1 MKQRPIRQAIGP
13 LKRLLPV
20 SVRLTLAAT
29 AGLTLPGLALAQ
41 SLPGQSLPATES
53 PPEVKAVE
61 GLGAGWPGPMP
72 SGDRLPPLPPELLGA
87 LTMEQAAAWAVDRNP
102 VVRSAY
108 QSLMATQNSLGAAYA
123 SWWPTLNLSLNGG
136 PYASKTFYNYPFS
149 ASAGFSISGSGLS
162 SQRVFEA
169 SYFQA
174 IGQIDTTWNLID
186 PTRSATIWQNK
197 YLVRQAADTYVITRR
212 DQRLK
217 TQSAYIDLQRALA
230 AVQTG
235 RQIVENDELLYRL
248 AQTRVRM
255 GVASKLEVF
264 KQQTVLLADR
274 QALLAAEQQVETARA
289 NLAQLLA
296 TPSPDALTP
305 ATPFAPLGAWEHS
318 LDDSITASLAYR
330 KVLEQQLLAVQ
341 TNEAQARIYLATY
354 RPTLQLITSLYWTKG
369 VGYLNQGPPFVP
381 NARSDEWNG
390 SALLQL
396 TFTGFDGGQA
406 RMNAA
411 AARRQAAAAAETY
424 SATVLQVRS
433 DVQSLVAQARSGRSI
448 VLAGAERVT
457 AANGA
462 LRLQTLRFNA
472 GYGTITDVVQAQQEI
487 SQAVSSY
494 IENLATYNDTLVQL
508 SRSSGLQVQPDPAL
522 LQAVGNPLQTLRLP
536 TRMGQMR

>member
-1 MKQRPIRQAIGP
+1 MKRRSICQAHGP
-13 LKRLLPV
+13 LQLLL
-20 SVRLTLAAT
+20 SLSAR
-29 AGLTLPGLALAQ
+29 LALAAAIGGVAMLSPVRSQ
-41 SLPGQSLPATES
+41 PLPASVS
-53 PPEVKAVE
+53 PPEVKDVE
-61 GLGAGWPGPMP
+61 GLGAGWPGPIP
-72 SGDRLPPLPPELLGA
+72 TGDRLSELPRDILGA
-87 LTMEQAAAWAVDRNP
+87 LSMEQAAAWAVDRNP

-108 QSLMATQNSLGAAYA
+108 QSLVATQNSLGADYA

-149 ASAGFSISGSGLS
+149 ASAGFPDTVS
-162 SQRVFEA
+162 SLANARVFEA

-174 IGQIDTTWNLID
+174 VGQIDVTWNLID
-186 PTRSATIWQNK
+186 PTRSATIWQSK

-217 TQSAYIDLQRALA
+217 TQSAFIDLQRAVA

-235 RQIVENDELLYRL
+235 RETVENDELLYRL
-248 AQTRVRM
+248 AKTRVQM
-255 GVASKLEVF
+255 GVASKLEVY

-274 QALLAAEQQVETARA
+274 QSLLAAEQQVETAQA

-296 TPSPDALTP
+296 TPSPDVLSP
-305 ATPFAPLGAWEHS
+305 ASPLAPLGAWGHA
-318 LDDSITASLAYR
+318 LDDTITASLAYR
-330 KVLEQQLLAVQ
+330 KVLEQQLLAIQ

-381 NARSDEWNG
+381 DARSDAWNG

-424 SATVLQVRS
+424 SATLLQVRS
-433 DVQSLVAQARSGRSI
+433 EVQSLVAQARSGRSI
-448 VLAGAERVT
+448 VVAGAERVK

-462 LRLQTLRFNA
+462 MRLQTLRFNA

-494 IENLATYNDTLVQL
+494 IQNLASYNDILVQL
-508 SRSSGLQVQPDPAL
+508 SRSSGLPVQADPAL
-522 LQAVGNPLQTLRLP
+522 LETVGNPLQTLRLP
-536 TRMGQMR
+536 TRMAQMR

>member
-1 MKQRPIRQAIGP
+1 MKRRSICQAHGP
-13 LKRLLPV
+13 SMLLSL
-20 SVRLTLAAT
+20 SVHLTHFALVASVGPMA
-29 AGLTLPGLALAQ
+29 LPPPARAQ
-41 SLPGQSLPATES
+41 SLPASVS

-72 SGDRLPPLPPELLGA
+72 TDDRLPALPPELLGA

-108 QSLMATQNSLGAAYA
+108 QSLVATQNSLGAAYA
-123 SWWPTLNLSLNGG
+123 TWWPTLNLSLNGG

-149 ASAGFSISGSGLS
+149 ASAGFPITGSGLGS
-162 SQRVFEA
+162 ERVFEA

-174 IGQIDTTWNLID
+174 IGQVDATWNLID

-217 TQSAYIDLQRALA
+217 TQSAFIDLQRAVA
-230 AVQTG
+230 AVKTG
-235 RQIVENDELLYRL
+235 REIVENDELLYRL
-248 AQTRVRM
+248 AQTRVQM

-296 TPSPDALTP
+296 TPSPDALSP
-305 ATPFAPLGAWEHS
+305 ASPLTPLGIWGHA
-318 LDDSITASLAYR
+318 LDDTITASLAYR
-330 KVLEQQLLAVQ
+330 KVLEQQLLAIQ

-369 VGYLNQGPPFVP
+369 VGYLTQGPPFVP
-381 NARSDEWNG
+381 DARSDAWNG

-433 DVQSLVAQARSGRSI
+433 DVQSLVAQARAGRSI
-448 VLAGAERVT
+448 VMAGADRVK

-494 IENLATYNDTLVQL
+494 IQNLATYNDTLVQL
-508 SRSSGLQVQPDPAL
+508 SRSSGLPVQPDPAL
-522 LQAVGNPLQTLRLP
+522 LEAVGNPLQTLRLP
-536 TRMGQMR
+536 TRMAQMR

>member
-1 MKQRPIRQAIGP
+1 MKRRSICGAHGP
-13 LKRLLPV
+13 STLLSL
-20 SVRLTLAAT
+20 SVRLTHCALAACIG
-29 AGLTLPGLALAQ
+29 GLPLLYPARAQ
-41 SLPGQSLPATES
+41 SLPASVS

-72 SGDRLPPLPPELLGA
+72 TGDRLSELPSDLLGA
-87 LTMEQAAAWAVDRNP
+87 LTMEQAAAWAVERNP

-108 QSLMATQNSLGAAYA
+108 QSLVATQNSLGAAYA

-149 ASAGFSISGSGLS
+149 ASAGFPITGSGLGS
-162 SQRVFEA
+162 ERVFEA

-174 IGQIDTTWNLID
+174 IGQVDATWNLID

-217 TQSAYIDLQRALA
+217 TQSAFIDLQRAVA
-230 AVQTG
+230 AVKTG
-235 RQIVENDELLYRL
+235 REIVENDELLYRL
-248 AQTRVRM
+248 AQTRVQM

-274 QALLAAEQQVETARA
+274 QSLLAAEQQVETARA

-305 ATPFAPLGAWEHS
+305 ASPLTPLGAWGHA
-318 LDDSITASLAYR
+318 LDDTIQASLAYR
-330 KVLEQQLLAVQ
+330 KVLEQQLLAIQ

-369 VGYLNQGPPFVP
+369 VGYLTQGPPFVP
-381 NARSDEWNG
+381 DARSDAWNG

-433 DVQSLVAQARSGRSI
+433 EVQSLVAQARSGRSI
-448 VLAGAERVT
+448 VMAGADRVQ

-494 IENLATYNDTLVQL
+494 IQNLATYNDILVQL
-508 SRSSGLQVQPDPAL
+508 SRSSGLPVQPDPAL

-536 TRMGQMR
+536 TRMAQMR

>member
-1 MKQRPIRQAIGP
+1 
-13 LKRLLPV
+13 LPELP
-20 SVRLTLAAT
+20 RETLA
-29 AGLTLPGLALAQ
+29 
-41 SLPGQSLPATES
+41 
-53 PPEVKAVE
+53 
-61 GLGAGWPGPMP
+61 
-72 SGDRLPPLPPELLGA
+72 A
-87 LTMEQAAAWAVDRNP
+87 LTMEQAVAWAVDRNP

-108 QSLMATQNSLGAAYA
+108 QSLVATQNSLGAAYA

-136 PYASKTFYNYPFS
+136 PYGSRTYYNYPN
-149 ASAGFSISGSGLS
+149 ANTGGFPIPGEENV
-162 SQRVFEA
+162 RVFEA
-169 SYFQA
+169 SYFEA
-174 IGQIDTTWNLID
+174 IGQVDITWNLID

-197 YLVRQAADTYVITRR
+197 YLVRQAADSYIITRR

-217 TQSAYIDLQRALA
+217 TQSAFIDLQRAIA
-230 AVQTG
+230 AVKTG
-235 RQIVENDELLYRL
+235 REIVENDELLYRL

-255 GVASKLEVF
+255 GVASRLEVY

-296 TPSPDALTP
+296 TASQDALVP
-305 ATPFAPLGAWEHS
+305 ATALAPLGAWSHS
-318 LDDSITASLAYR
+318 LDDTLTAGLAYR

-341 TNEAQARIYLATY
+341 TNEAQARIFLATY

-369 VGYLNQGPPFVP
+369 VGYLSQGPPFVP
-381 NARSDEWNG
+381 DARSDAWNG

-411 AARRQAAAAAETY
+411 ASRRKAAAAAETY
-424 SATVLQVRS
+424 YATVLQVRS
-433 DVQSLVAQARSGRSI
+433 EIQSLVAQARSGRSI
-448 VLAGAERVT
+448 VLAAAERVK

-494 IENLATYNDTLVQL
+494 IQNLATYNDSLVQL
-508 SRSSGLQVQPDPAL
+508 SRSSGLPIQSDPGL
-522 LQAVGNPLQTLRLP
+522 LEAVGHPLQTLRLP
-536 TRMGQMR
+536 ARMAQMR

>member
-1 MKQRPIRQAIGP
+1 MKRRSIGWAHGP
-13 LKRLLPV
+13 STLMSL
-20 SVRLTLAAT
+20 SVRLTHVALAGCIG
-29 AGLTLPGLALAQ
+29 GLPFPSSARAQ
-41 SLPGQSLPATES
+41 SLPASVS
-53 PPEVKAVE
+53 PPEVKDVE

-72 SGDRLPPLPPELLGA
+72 SGDRLSELPSDLLGA
-87 LTMEQAAAWAVDRNP
+87 LTMEQAAAWAVERNP

-108 QSLMATQNSLGAAYA
+108 QSLVATQNSLGAAYA

-149 ASAGFSISGSGLS
+149 ASAGFPITGSGLGS
-162 SQRVFEA
+162 ERVFEA

-174 IGQIDTTWNLID
+174 IGQVDATWNLID

-217 TQSAYIDLQRALA
+217 TQSAFIDLQRAVA
-230 AVQTG
+230 AVKTG
-235 RQIVENDELLYRL
+235 REIVENDELLYRL
-248 AQTRVRM
+248 AQTRVQM

-274 QALLAAEQQVETARA
+274 QSLLAAEQQVETARA

-305 ATPFAPLGAWEHS
+305 ASPLTPLGAWGHT
-318 LDDSITASLAYR
+318 LDETIQASLAYR
-330 KVLEQQLLAVQ
+330 KVLEQQLLAIQ
-341 TNEAQARIYLATY
+341 TNEAQARIFLATY

-369 VGYLNQGPPFVP
+369 VGYLTQGPPFVP
-381 NARSDEWNG
+381 DARSDAWNG

-424 SATVLQVRS
+424 TATVLQVRS

-448 VLAGAERVT
+448 VMAGAERVK

-487 SQAVSSY
+487 SQAASSY
-494 IENLATYNDTLVQL
+494 IQNLATYNDILVQL
-508 SRSSGLQVQPDPAL
+508 SRSSGLPVQPDPAL
-522 LQAVGNPLQTLRLP
+522 LEAVGNPLQTLRLP
-536 TRMGQMR
+536 TRMAQMR

>member
-1 MKQRPIRQAIGP
+1 MKRRSICQAHGP
-13 LKRLLPV
+13 SMLLSL
-20 SVRLTLAAT
+20 SVHLT
-29 AGLTLPGLALAQ
+29 PLALVASVGPMALPPPARAQ
-41 SLPGQSLPATES
+41 SLPASVS
-53 PPEVKAVE
+53 PPEVKDVE
-61 GLGAGWPGPMP
+61 ALGAGWPGPMP
-72 SGDRLPPLPPELLGA
+72 TDDRLPALPPELLGV
-87 LTMEQAAAWAVDRNP
+87 LTMEQAAAWAVARNP

-108 QSLMATQNSLGAAYA
+108 QSLVATQNSLGAAYA

-149 ASAGFSISGSGLS
+149 ASAGFPITGSGLGS
-162 SQRVFEA
+162 ERVFEA

-174 IGQIDTTWNLID
+174 IGQVDATWNLID

-217 TQSAYIDLQRALA
+217 TQSAFIDLQRAVA
-230 AVQTG
+230 AVKTG
-235 RQIVENDELLYRL
+235 REIVENDELLYRL
-248 AQTRVRM
+248 AQTRVQM

-296 TPSPDALTP
+296 TPSPDALSP
-305 ATPFAPLGAWEHS
+305 ASPLTPLGAWGHA
-318 LDDSITASLAYR
+318 LDDTIHASLAYR
-330 KVLEQQLLAVQ
+330 KVLEQQLLAIQ

-369 VGYLNQGPPFVP
+369 VGYLTQGPPFVP
-381 NARSDEWNG
+381 DARSDAWNG

-448 VLAGAERVT
+448 VMAGADRVK

-462 LRLQTLRFNA
+462 LRLQTMRFNA

-494 IENLATYNDTLVQL
+494 IQNLATYNDTLVQL
-508 SRSSGLQVQPDPAL
+508 SRSSGLPVQPDPAL
-522 LQAVGNPLQTLRLP
+522 LEAVGNPLQTLRLP
-536 TRMGQMR
+536 TRMAQMR

>member
-1 MKQRPIRQAIGP
+1 MKRRSICQAHGP
-13 LKRLLPV
+13 SMLLSL
-20 SVRLTLAAT
+20 SVHLTHFALVASVGPMA
-29 AGLTLPGLALAQ
+29 LPPPARAQ
-41 SLPGQSLPATES
+41 SLPASVS

-72 SGDRLPPLPPELLGA
+72 TDDRLPALPPELLGA

-108 QSLMATQNSLGAAYA
+108 QSLVATQNSLGAAYA

-149 ASAGFSISGSGLS
+149 ASAGFPITGSGLGS
-162 SQRVFEA
+162 ERVFEA

-174 IGQIDTTWNLID
+174 IGQVDATWNLID

-217 TQSAYIDLQRALA
+217 TQSAFIDLQRAVA
-230 AVQTG
+230 AVKTG
-235 RQIVENDELLYRL
+235 REIVENDALLYRL
-248 AQTRVRM
+248 AQTRVQM

-296 TPSPDALTP
+296 TPSPDALSP
-305 ATPFAPLGAWEHS
+305 ASPLTPLGVWGHA
-318 LDDSITASLAYR
+318 LDDTITASLAYR
-330 KVLEQQLLAVQ
+330 KVLEQQLLAIQ

-369 VGYLNQGPPFVP
+369 VGYLTQGPPFVP
-381 NARSDEWNG
+381 DARSDAWNG

-433 DVQSLVAQARSGRSI
+433 DVQSLVAQARAGRSI
-448 VLAGAERVT
+448 VMAGADRVK

-494 IENLATYNDTLVQL
+494 IQSLATYNDTLVQL
-508 SRSSGLQVQPDPAL
+508 SRSSGLPVQPDPAL
-522 LQAVGNPLQTLRLP
+522 LEAVGNPLQTLRLP
-536 TRMGQMR
+536 TRMAQMR

>member
-1 MKQRPIRQAIGP
+1 MKRRSICQAHGP
-13 LKRLLPV
+13 SMLLSL
-20 SVRLTLAAT
+20 SVHLTHFALVASVGPMA
-29 AGLTLPGLALAQ
+29 LPTPARAQ
-41 SLPGQSLPATES
+41 SLPASVS

-72 SGDRLPPLPPELLGA
+72 TDDRLPALSPELLGA

-108 QSLMATQNSLGAAYA
+108 QSLVATQNSLGAAYA
-123 SWWPTLNLSLNGG
+123 TWWPTLNLSLNGG

-149 ASAGFSISGSGLS
+149 ASAGFPITGSGLGS
-162 SQRVFEA
+162 ERVFEA

-174 IGQIDTTWNLID
+174 IGQVDATWNLID

-217 TQSAYIDLQRALA
+217 TQSAFIDLQRAVA
-230 AVQTG
+230 AVKTG
-235 RQIVENDELLYRL
+235 REIVENDELLYRL
-248 AQTRVRM
+248 AQTRVQM

-274 QALLAAEQQVETARA
+274 QSLLAAEQQVETARA

-296 TPSPDALTP
+296 TPSPDALSP
-305 ATPFAPLGAWEHS
+305 ASPLTPLGVWGHA
-318 LDDSITASLAYR
+318 LDETITASLAYR
-330 KVLEQQLLAVQ
+330 KVLEQQLLAIQ

-369 VGYLNQGPPFVP
+369 VGYLTQGPPFVP
-381 NARSDEWNG
+381 DARSDAWNG

-433 DVQSLVAQARSGRSI
+433 DVQSLVAQARAGRSI
-448 VLAGAERVT
+448 VMAGADRVT

-494 IENLATYNDTLVQL
+494 IQNLATYNDTLVQL
-508 SRSSGLQVQPDPAL
+508 SRSSGLPVQPDPAL
-522 LQAVGNPLQTLRLP
+522 LEAVGNPLQTLRLP
-536 TRMGQMR
+536 TRMAQMR

>member
-1 MKQRPIRQAIGP
+1 MKRRSICQAHGPSMLLSLSVHLTHFALVASVGPMALPRPAR
-13 LKRLLPV
+13 
-20 SVRLTLAAT
+20 
-29 AGLTLPGLALAQ
+29 AQ
-41 SLPGQSLPATES
+41 SLPASVS

-72 SGDRLPPLPPELLGA
+72 TDDRLPALPPELLGA

-108 QSLMATQNSLGAAYA
+108 QSLVATQNSLGAAYA
-123 SWWPTLNLSLNGG
+123 TWWPTLNLSLNGG

-149 ASAGFSISGSGLS
+149 ASAGFPITGSGLGS
-162 SQRVFEA
+162 ERVFEA

-174 IGQIDTTWNLID
+174 IGQVDATWNLID

-217 TQSAYIDLQRALA
+217 TQSAFIDLQRAVA
-230 AVQTG
+230 AVKTG
-235 RQIVENDELLYRL
+235 REIVENDELLYRL
-248 AQTRVRM
+248 AQTRVQM

-296 TPSPDALTP
+296 TPSPDALSP
-305 ATPFAPLGAWEHS
+305 ASPLTPLGVWGHA
-318 LDDSITASLAYR
+318 LDDTITASLAYR
-330 KVLEQQLLAVQ
+330 KVLEQQLLAIQ

-369 VGYLNQGPPFVP
+369 VGYLTQGPPFVP
-381 NARSDEWNG
+381 DARSDAWNG

-433 DVQSLVAQARSGRSI
+433 DVQSLVAQARAGRSI
-448 VLAGAERVT
+448 VMAGADRVK

-494 IENLATYNDTLVQL
+494 IQSLATYNDTLVQL
-508 SRSSGLQVQPDPAL
+508 SRSSGLPVQPDPAL
-522 LQAVGNPLQTLRLP
+522 LEAVGNPLQTLRLP
-536 TRMGQMR
+536 TRMAQMR

>member
-1 MKQRPIRQAIGP
+1 MKRRSICQAHGP
-13 LKRLLPV
+13 SMLLSL
-20 SVRLTLAAT
+20 SVHLT
-29 AGLTLPGLALAQ
+29 PLALVAPVGPMALPPPAWAQ
-41 SLPGQSLPATES
+41 SLPALVS
-53 PPEVKAVE
+53 PPEVKDVE
-61 GLGAGWPGPMP
+61 ALGAGWPGPMP
-72 SGDRLPPLPPELLGA
+72 TDDRLPALPPELLGA
-87 LTMEQAAAWAVDRNP
+87 LTMEQAAAWAVERNP

-108 QSLMATQNSLGAAYA
+108 QSLVATQNSLGAAYA

-136 PYASKTFYNYPFS
+136 PYGSKTFYNYPFS
-149 ASAGFSISGSGLS
+149 ASAGFPITGSGLGS
-162 SQRVFEA
+162 ERVFEA

-174 IGQIDTTWNLID
+174 IGQVDATWNLID

-217 TQSAYIDLQRALA
+217 TQSAFIDLQRAVA
-230 AVQTG
+230 AVKTG
-235 RQIVENDELLYRL
+235 REIVENDELLYRL
-248 AQTRVRM
+248 AQTRVQM

-274 QALLAAEQQVETARA
+274 QSLLAAEQQVETARA

-296 TPSPDALTP
+296 TPSPDALSP
-305 ATPFAPLGAWEHS
+305 ASPLTPLGVWGHA
-318 LDDSITASLAYR
+318 LDDTITASLAYR

-354 RPTLQLITSLYWTKG
+354 RPTVQLITSLYWTKG
-369 VGYLNQGPPFVP
+369 VGYLTQGPPFVP
-381 NARSDEWNG
+381 DARSDAWNG

-424 SATVLQVRS
+424 SATLLQVRS
-433 DVQSLVAQARSGRSI
+433 EVQSLVAQARSGRSI
-448 VLAGAERVT
+448 VVAGAERVT

-494 IENLATYNDTLVQL
+494 IQNLATYNDTLVQL
-508 SRSSGLQVQPDPAL
+508 SRSSGLPVQPDPAL
-522 LQAVGNPLQTLRLP
+522 LEAVGNPLQTLRLP
-536 TRMGQMR
+536 TRMAQMR